1 MEMFNKKVLA
11 ERIGPLKKN
20 VNLDALEEVERYVIK
35 KCKELGI
42 EHSYDVIAEEMPYF
56 KTMGYT
62 EYATVFMLQPLNL
75 KMRTGQIMD
84 AYLDN
89 VEDVSDWAAY
99 FRSNI
104 ESKMANKY
112 QERKEDFDSYSNKSI
127 LVILPGSNKLKT
139 NCCLN
144 KLIQIA
150 KEHKGDIYFKPHPIT
165 THAVIGEI
173 KDLFGEEAILPRDI
187 DLYHFL
193 QKAEKV
199 YTTHISES
207 ALYATVLGKEVE
219 PIDVWNNV
227 HQGSFYA
234 INSHLFDH
242 RNNAPEWV
250 NRTFSS
256 PKSGLIHPVIDK
268 DWKKKVDLYFEYIFA
283 KRKYYKGWFLD
294 QPKKN
299 PQNKP
304 NGPSGPKR

>member
-20 VNLDALEEVERYVIK
+20 VNLDALEEVERYMIK

-89 VEDVSDWAAY
+89 VEEVSDWAAY
-99 FRSNI
+99 FRANI
-104 ESKMANKY
+104 ESKTANKY
-112 QERKEDFDSYSNKSI
+112 QERKEDFDSYSDKAV

-187 DLYHFL
+187 DLYYFL

-207 ALYATVLGKEVE
+207 ALYSTILGKEVE

-242 RNNAPEWV
+242 RNNAAEWV

-256 PKSGLIHPVIDK
+256 PKSGMIHPLVDT

-299 PQNKP
+299 PANNPNKP
-304 NGPSGPKR
+304 GPKR